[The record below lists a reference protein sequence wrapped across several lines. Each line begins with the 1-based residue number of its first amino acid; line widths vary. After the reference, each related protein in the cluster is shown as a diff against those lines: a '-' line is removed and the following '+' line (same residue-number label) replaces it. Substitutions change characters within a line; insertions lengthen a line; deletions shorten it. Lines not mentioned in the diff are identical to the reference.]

1 MVFRRGDIRM
11 VLPCVAHGCLEIT
24 PEVPRDGAGVS
35 DKRDQTEAL
44 KLHSARSGR
53 RVEVAVELFHE
64 HDASGSEGDR
74 LWPLSPFALA

>member
-11 VLPCVAHGCLEIT
+11 VLPCVTHVWFGDNTGSAARCG
-24 PEVPRDGAGVS
+24 RS